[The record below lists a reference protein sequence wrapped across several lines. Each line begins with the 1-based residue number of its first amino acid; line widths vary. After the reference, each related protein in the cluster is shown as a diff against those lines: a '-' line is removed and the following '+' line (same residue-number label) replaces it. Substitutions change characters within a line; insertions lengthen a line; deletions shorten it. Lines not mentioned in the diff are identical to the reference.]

1 MYGIQEELKEILE
14 QSGAALV
21 GFADLEPVQGAGM
34 KTGVSVA
41 VPLPRELV
49 RSIQDGPNMAYY
61 DAYFALNRELDV
73 IVTAGAEFLNAK
85 GYRAV
90 AQTTEDV
97 AESDDYRTALPHK
110 TVATRSGLGW
120 IGKCALLVT
129 PQYGSA
135 VRLSSLLTNAPM
147 QYGTPVRES
156 RCGGCMACA
165 NACPGKAVSGKLWS
179 AGADRNSFF
188 DPYACRKAA
197 RALAWEKT
205 KKEITLCGQCIVA
218 CPYTKRYLQ
227 EEERVPVYCGGERRD
242 AEDSFL

>member
-14 QSGAALV
+14 ENGAKLV
-21 GFADLEPVQGAGM
+21 GFADLEPVWGGGM

-41 VPLPRELV
+41 VPLPRALV
-49 RSIQDGPNMAYY
+49 RSIQDGPNMEYY
-61 DAYFALNRELDV
+61 DAYNASSQVLDI

-90 AQTTEDV
+90 AQTTEAV
-97 AESDDYRTALPHK
+97 VESDDYRTALPHK

-129 PQYGSA
+129 PRYGSA

-156 RCGGCMACA
+156 RCGSCMACA

-188 DPYACRKAA
+188 DPHACRKAA
-197 RALAWEKT
+197 RALAWEKIEE
-205 KKEITLCGQCIVA
+205 EITLCGQCIVA
-218 CPYTKRYLQ
+218 CPYTTRYLQ
-227 EEERVPVYCGGERRD
+227 EEELVPVRRGEERRD
-242 AEDSFL
+242 AEG